1 MTITRETVKKVAHLA
16 RIEIKDDD
24 EIQFVNE
31 LNKIVSWIEQLNA
44 VDTSNVQPLDHAV
57 SYSLRMRDDAIE
69 TNNQATDVLKNAQE
83 TVLDFFSVP
92 KVVE

>member
-16 RIEIKDDD
+16 RIEIKED
-24 EIQFVNE
+24 EETQFADE
-31 LNKIVSWIEQLNA
+31 LNKIVAWIEQLNA
-44 VDTSNVQPLDHAV
+44 VDTSNIEPLDHAV
-57 SYSLRMRDDAIE
+57 SYSLRMREDIVE
-69 TNNQATDVLKNAQE
+69 TSNHATDILKNAQE

>member
-16 RIEIKDDD
+16 RIEIKDD
-24 EIQFVNE
+24 EETQFADE
-31 LNKIVSWIEQLNA
+31 LNKIVAWIEQLNE
-44 VDTSNVQPLDHAV
+44 VNTCNVEPLDHAV
-57 SYSLRMRDDAIE
+57 SYSLRMREDSPE
-69 TNNQATDVLKNAQE
+69 SNNHASDILKNAQE